1 MPQVKVSTLSALPP
15 GTVTEV
21 IVNGHPYA
29 ICNVDG
35 VVRALDGVCIHRGGP
50 LGHGQIHDG
59 RIVCP
64 FHMWEF
70 DCATGEY
77 DYDRA
82 RHVATYTVTVDGDDI
97 LIEAP

>member
-1 MPQVKVSTLSALPP
+1 MPLTKVASLAALPP

-21 IVNGHPYA
+21 IVNHHPYA

-35 VVRALDGVCIHRGGP
+35 VVRALNGVCIHRGGP
-50 LGHGQIHDG
+50 LGHGQLHDG

-77 DYDRA
+77 DYDPTKR
-82 RHVATYTVTVDGDDI
+82 VDTYPVTIDGNDI
-97 LIEAP
+97 LIETP

>member
-1 MPQVKVSTLSALPP
+1 MVKVATLSALPP

-64 FHMWEF
+64 FHLWEF

-77 DYDRA
+77 DYDPA
-82 RHVATYTVTVDGDDI
+82 RHVATYPVTMDDDDI